1 MRSSSRFILQ
11 QFNSSDPHANNNNP
25 TRTRLKNKL
34 YNHTPGHEST
44 PEDKSAKTDLSYKE
58 TVTSPDQNV
67 YQIAG
72 SQKKDLDFLKDSLL
86 ANHFTV
92 GGNCSEPS
100 PSVSYTLNNLNHH
113 ATEPANRLSLQGCG
127 NILIP
132 SAMLQLL
139 GNVTETMNSLSSSNS
154 EQWSGQHALIAA
166 IAIATFIGACAFIG
180 LVEHSRMQEEKETG
194 VDADAIE
201 GGYTRVRLT

>member
-1 MRSSSRFILQ
+1 MSSSRYILQ

-25 TRTRLKNKL
+25 TRTRLRAKL
-34 YNHTPGHEST
+34 YNHTPGHGST
-44 PEDKSAKTDLSYKE
+44 PEDNSTKTDSFYKE

-72 SQKKDLDFLKDSLL
+72 SQKKDLDLLKDKLL
-86 ANHFTV
+86 ASHFTA

-100 PSVSYTLNNLNHH
+100 SSVRYSLNNLNHH
-113 ATEPANRLSLQGCG
+113 ATEPENTLSLQACG
-127 NILIP
+127 TVLIP

-139 GNVTETMNSLSSSNS
+139 GNVTEALNSLPASTS

-166 IAIATFIGACAFIG
+166 IAISFIIGACAFIG
-180 LVEHSRMQEEKETG
+180 AVEYSRMKEEKETG
-194 VDADAIE
+194 VDADAIK
-201 GGYTRVRLT
+201 GDYKPVRLR